1 MLPPKPSDCWR
12 AERPWL
18 KLLREPSAL
27 PGPCLHDD
35 DDAQLFQW
43 WFDHASHTFV
53 LDQSSNPLSLPI
65 LEHLAISPA
74 LGFALQSISAGHR
87 SGFARDSQVAC
98 LEKRNTAAFLQQF
111 VVFFQVVSVLL
122 ALVVAQTWLQEMLKP
137 KKPAFCSLSPVQIA
151 GQLLALGD
159 SIDICCNMLVSWMKS
174 PALGCLCPEYH
185 AGDIVLDTSAFCSLN
200 SV

>member
-1 MLPPKPSDCWR
+1 MVTHVSC
-12 AERPWL
+12 
-18 KLLREPSAL
+18 
-27 PGPCLHDD
+27 
-35 DDAQLFQW
+35 
-43 WFDHASHTFV
+43 
-53 LDQSSNPLSLPI
+53 
-65 LEHLAISPA
+65 ISPNI
-74 LGFALQSISAGHR
+74 LQLESCSISYYTLPFSR
-87 SGFARDSQVAC
+87 SHAATCWCGGC
-98 LEKRNTAAFLQQF
+98 L
-111 VVFFQVVSVLL
+111 LL
-122 ALVVAQTWLQEMLKP
+122 CWGASAQDAMQEMLKP